1 VGTLSRSGILS
12 ELTLQGEAKL
22 DSLIVI
28 HATFVNTGLIDTKAK
43 FLGEIYIDGELSRQ
57 LQSEEVLVTAA
68 TTDILKA
75 YLKLETP
82 GRYKISGYINY
93 EGKKTEIRELAF
105 DVTGEELSSQ
115 ITGETAAGNSES
127 TIAQNQSS
135 GIPFYIFIIL
145 GVIIIAIAIFLA
157 MYYFKKNKKT
167 EKSDSST

>member
-1 VGTLSRSGILS
+1 MEKVAIIGVGQSAFVRGYSGS
-12 ELTLQGEAKL
+12 
-22 DSLIVI
+22 
-28 HATFVNTGLIDTKAK
+28 
-43 FLGEIYIDGELSRQ
+43 
-57 LQSEEVLVTAA
+57 
-68 TTDILKA
+68 
-75 YLKLETP
+75 
-82 GRYKISGYINY
+82 
-93 EGKKTEIRELAF
+93 IRELAF

-157 MYYFKKNKKT
+157 MYYLKKNKKT